1 MEDLN
6 IQNVHHYWVTAGFNY
21 DLNADIQL
29 RPSILIKSD
38 ASSSIM
44 DVNINALYKNMVWA
58 GLTYRFGDEIAP
70 MVGYK
75 YPFSDGS
82 VLRIGYAYGI
92 TTSVIGNYSNGSHDI
107 MLNYNFKISKPAPI
121 EKSKNPRFL

>member
-1 MEDLN
+1 ML
-6 IQNVHHYWVTAGFNY
+6 
-21 DLNADIQL
+21 
-29 RPSILIKSD
+29 
-38 ASSSIM
+38 
-44 DVNINALYKNMVWA
+44 WA
-58 GLTYRFGDEIAP
+58 GLTYRIGDEIAP

-107 MLNYNFKISKPAPI
+107 MLNYNFKISKPAPV